1 MRRAKTRKTSQAA
14 PGPKIIT
21 DLNTFT
27 NILEEKCAYDPY
39 QGYRRVKTGH
49 GKESLPACPKHP
61 ANIATAR
68 VRCPRCEEEKRKPYL
83 GRWVQGFCS
92 PLSSPP
98 PPPPK
103 PVPSGPCLIYEHL
116 QKEKEDIQEILWK
129 EDINNF
135 IAKRINYEEQE
146 AIRTAADLRHNM
158 LIEQHQDHLQ
168 TGGFLEEKNQHQLD
182 IQMLEEDM
190 QHRIDNITAAVG
202 ANEYET
208 YDNLYQQWLSNTTL
222 TRNQSEERELPTKEK
237 PEEREDE
244 YFPAPARGYPAR
256 YHIGGEKS
264 R

>member
-1 MRRAKTRKTSQAA
+1 MARPTPTCAKMRRAKTRKTSQAA
-14 PGPKIIT
+14 PGPKIIK

-27 NILEEKCAYDPY
+27 SRIEEQAAHDPY

-61 ANIATAR
+61 TNIKTAR
-68 VRCPRCEEEKRKPYL
+68 VQCQDCNQEKRFPNLNRWGL
-83 GRWVQGFCS
+83 GISS
-92 PLSSPP
+92 PICSPP

-103 PVPSGPCLIYEHL
+103 PVPSGLCLIYDHL
-116 QKEKEDIQEILWK
+116 QKQEEDFQENIWK
-129 EDINNF
+129 RDINNF

-168 TGGFLEEKNQHQLD
+168 TGGFLEEKYQHQLD
-182 IQMLEEDM
+182 IQMLEEDT
-190 QHRIDNITAAVG
+190 QHRIDNIKAAVG

-208 YDNLYQQWLSNTTL
+208 YANLYQQSLS
-222 TRNQSEERELPTKEK
+222 TKEK

-244 YFPAPARGYPAR
+244 YFHAPARGYPAR
-256 YHIGGEKS
+256 YHIGGEQS

>member
-1 MRRAKTRKTSQAA
+1 MIQN
-14 PGPKIIT
+14 
-21 DLNTFT
+21 LNRW
-27 NILEEKCAYDPY
+27 K
-39 QGYRRVKTGH
+39 
-49 GKESLPACPKHP
+49 
-61 ANIATAR
+61 
-68 VRCPRCEEEKRKPYL
+68 L
-83 GRWVQGFCS
+83 GFYSPLCS
-92 PLSSPP
+92 PPT
-98 PPPPK
+98 PPPK
-103 PVPSGPCLIYEHL
+103 PVPSGLCLIYDHL
-116 QKEKEDIQEILWK
+116 QKQEEDLQENIWK
-129 EDINNF
+129 RDINSF

-202 ANEYET
+202 ENEYET
-208 YDNLYQQWLSNTTL
+208 YTNLYQQYT
-222 TRNQSEERELPTKEK
+222 QSEERELPTKEK